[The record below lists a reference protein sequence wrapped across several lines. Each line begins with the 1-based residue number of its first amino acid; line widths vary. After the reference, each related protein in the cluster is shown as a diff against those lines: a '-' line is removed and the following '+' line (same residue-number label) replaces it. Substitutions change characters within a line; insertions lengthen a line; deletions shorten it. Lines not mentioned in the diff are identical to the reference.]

1 MRPTRRSVRHPPA
14 VQYREPDSAESS
26 PLASISGAGRSGQS
40 SAASISWSDAETT
53 FDRLLR
59 GQVFQK
65 VKIRDN
71 PLNESSFSSSADQ
84 APSIRLFESPSAP
97 PPVPPGK
104 TERRRGKENR
114 PAKAYGRAS
123 KRSSTVPARARP
135 SVIFPAPD
143 SDWSGPSKG
152 RDSVAGAQTRRRD
165 VSEGLRSVERKR
177 DESGLASVEQ
187 RDGEEASGLFG
198 EPKMVVTP
206 AVPSRRLLSAATV
219 GPSASTPVAGRLWS
233 ASPLVSPFLP
243 AGDSVRTVTPGASP
257 ELVVVAGRAQPDRS
271 AHGDSVVVP
280 GLPPSPDLFS
290 LPPAVTST
298 AQPLSPPRLS
308 PEASPAVR
316 QSHQDSSA
324 VGQSHQASPAVGQSH
339 QASPAVG
346 QSHQDSLAVG
356 QSHHASP
363 AVGQSPQEGSPAV
376 RQSHQDSL
384 AMGQSHQDSPAVG
397 QSHQASPAVGQS
409 YQASPAVG
417 RSHQD
422 SPAVGQS
429 RQDSPAVG
437 QTHHANPAVG
447 QTMPETSV
455 LATRAHQETRLSVEG
470 ADDSIADGPV
480 DMLPRYRSAVFS
492 SDEEDEEQETAEAP
506 TGSVEARSGLV
517 SGDGASRLSSDEVRS
532 DLSRFADSKVDAEL
546 EQDVPAAPMDATG
559 GSLWFSADRSGT
571 DPLSSRQTN
580 LDGASPLVD
589 CFVRVQRLSS
599 DELRELTGAGGH
611 SGAADV
617 SEDPAESDAKMSPS
631 SSQSSMG
638 RMAEC
643 FVRLCRLEEVGA
655 ARDPSPAAEDTS
667 GGEDSSLWKEDAS
680 DATKVESAADD
691 GQMEVDQGPLEADQ
705 DGPLEADHDGPLETD
720 HGPSEADVSPL
731 HLPPLLSPDRD
742 EKSRPPPAAAA
753 AATPSLG
760 AVLLALR
767 AGKGWRRSLCQ
778 VDAAAA
784 DGGLRDWTVTPR
796 PASDLPDRRR
806 SLQPGRDRQE
816 EPTGYTSRLRPL
828 RSRRTT
834 LATYVEEEEEDQ
846 EGDRVR
852 SLMPP
857 PPPPPPPPQQQEF
870 VTHTLRSGRRVSMA
884 LPAPPPPAEVEWR
897 TPRDAR
903 RSVVLP
909 SRRVSEMGTTGPQAR
924 QAGRRSM
931 QLSHRELS
939 EEQYSRAMA
948 AFQALRD
955 SLPALATPRAAADRA
970 GGGGDALFASP
981 VLPGA
986 AERRSVRVSMAPL
999 SECVPTPRRRS
1010 VLPVG
1015 FSPAPKH
1022 RRSSV
1027 YVSTDEAE
1035 ATLQNG
1041 PDVSLNYDDPA
1052 ARVLEL
1058 CGLERPASFLQ
1069 YSRRHKVTKKIGEGV
1084 YGEVFLCETK
1094 TSRSVIKIMP
1104 IEGDFEVNDAAQKS
1118 YGEVLSELLISK
1130 SLSDLHAGK
1139 EHAAEGYVRLL
1150 SSHVVRGAYPASLN
1164 KLWDKFDQDK
1174 GSENEH
1180 PRVFP
1185 SDQLFLV
1192 LEYSHAGTD
1201 LENFQFRDVDQAI
1214 AAFYQVA
1221 FSLAVGE
1228 AALEFEHRDLHW
1240 GNVLLREED
1249 TDHLPGLL
1257 GGRRYRLPTAGLR
1270 ATIIDFTLSRLRADG
1285 AVVYNN
1291 LAEDPTLFNAHGD
1304 HQFEVYRQMRTAT
1317 DDRWRQHCPVTNIQW
1332 LYYLADK
1339 LCAGCAYEG
1348 AGSRR
1353 HRQQLRRLHQ
1363 LRQLV
1368 NDFSSATQLV
1378 EALCG
1383 DWCER

>member
-26 PLASISGAGRSGQS
+26 PLASSSGAGYSGQS

-187 RDGEEASGLFG
+187 RDGEASGLFG
-198 EPKMVVTP
+198 EPKMAVTP
-206 AVPSRRLLSAATV
+206 AVPSRRLLSGTTV

-280 GLPPSPDLFS
+280 GPPPSPDLFS

-298 AQPLSPPRLS
+298 SQPLSPPRLS

-316 QSHQDSSA
+316 QSHQDSLA

-346 QSHQDSLAVG
+346 QSHQDS
-356 QSHHASP
+356 
-363 AVGQSPQEGSPAV
+363 
-376 RQSHQDSL
+376 
-384 AMGQSHQDSPAVG
+384 
-397 QSHQASPAVGQS
+397 PAVGQS

-417 RSHQD
+417 QSHHA
-422 SPAVGQS
+422 SPAVEQS
-429 RQDSPAVG
+429 PQEGS
-437 QTHHANPAVG
+437 PAVG

-455 LATRAHQETRLSVEG
+455 LATRTHQETRLSVEG

-517 SGDGASRLSSDEVRS
+517 SGDGAPRLSSDEVRS
-532 DLSRFADSKVDAEL
+532 DLSRFADSKVDAAL
-546 EQDVPAAPMDATG
+546 GQDVSAAPMDATD

-580 LDGASPLVD
+580 PDGASPLVD

-617 SEDPAESDAKMSPS
+617 SEDPAESDAMMSPS

-667 GGEDSSLWKEDAS
+667 GGEDSGLWKEDAS

-705 DGPLEADHDGPLETD
+705 GPLEADQGPLEADHDGPLETD

-742 EKSRPPPAAAA
+742 EKSRPPAAA

-806 SLQPGRDRQE
+806 SLQPGRGGQE
-816 EPTGYTSRLRPL
+816 ESTGYTSRLRPL

-852 SLMPP
+852 TLMPP
-857 PPPPPPPPQQQEF
+857 PPPPPPQPQQQEF

-1035 ATLQNG
+1035 STLQNG

-1368 NDFSSATQLV
+1368 NDFGSATQLV

-1383 DWCER
+1383 EWCER

>member
-26 PLASISGAGRSGQS
+26 PLASSSGAGRSGQS

-59 GQVFQK
+59 GQVVF
-65 VKIRDN
+65 
-71 PLNESSFSSSADQ
+71 PLLVFLVCDLTQ
-84 APSIRLFESPSAP
+84 ASL
-97 PPVPPGK
+97 PG
-104 TERRRGKENR
+104 RRGKENR

-177 DESGLASVEQ
+177 DESELASVEQ
-187 RDGEEASGLFG
+187 RDGEASGLFG
-198 EPKMVVTP
+198 EPKMVGTP

-243 AGDSVRTVTPGASP
+243 AADSVRTVTPGASP
-257 ELVVVAGRAQPDRS
+257 ELVVVAGRAQTDRS

-280 GLPPSPDLFS
+280 GPPPSPDLFS

-298 AQPLSPPRLS
+298 SQPLSPPRLTHQD
-308 PEASPAVR
+308 SPAVR
-316 QSHQDSSA
+316 QSHQDSLAVRQSHQDSLA
-324 VGQSHQASPAVGQSH
+324 VGQSHQDSLAVGQSHQDSPAVGQSHQASPAVGQSHQDSLAMEQSHQASPAVGQSH

-346 QSHQDSLAVG
+346 QSHQASPVVGQSHQDSPAVG

-363 AVGQSPQEGSPAV
+363 AVGQS
-376 RQSHQDSL
+376 
-384 AMGQSHQDSPAVG
+384 
-397 QSHQASPAVGQS
+397 HQASRVVGHS
-409 YQASPAVG
+409 
-417 RSHQD
+417 
-422 SPAVGQS
+422 
-429 RQDSPAVG
+429 
-437 QTHHANPAVG
+437 HHASPAVG

-492 SDEEDEEQETAEAP
+492 SDEEAEEQETAEAP
-506 TGSVEARSGLV
+506 TGSVEARSALV

-532 DLSRFADSKVDAEL
+532 DLSRFADSKMDAEL
-546 EQDVPAAPMDATG
+546 RQDVPAAPMDATD
-559 GSLWFSADRSGT
+559 GSLWFSADKSGT

-580 LDGASPLVD
+580 LDGASPLVG

-599 DELRELTGAGGH
+599 DELRELTGAGGP

-643 FVRLCRLEEVGA
+643 FVHLCRLEEVGA
-655 ARDPSPAAEDTS
+655 ARDPSPAAEDNS
-667 GGEDSSLWKEDAS
+667 RGEDSGLWKEDAS

-691 GQMEVDQGPLEADQ
+691 GQMEVDQGPLEADH
-705 DGPLEADHDGPLETD
+705 DGPLEVDEGPLLADHDGPLETD

-731 HLPPLLSPDRD
+731 HLPPVLSPDRD
-742 EKSRPPPAAAA
+742 KKSRPPAAAA

-852 SLMPP
+852 TLMPP
-857 PPPPPPPPQQQEF
+857 PPPPPPQPQQQEF

-903 RSVVLP
+903 LSVALP
-909 SRRVSEMGTTGPQAR
+909 PRRVSEMGTTGPQAR

-955 SLPALATPRAAADRA
+955 SLPALATPRAAADRT

-1130 SLSDLHAGK
+1130 SLSDLHAGT

-1368 NDFSSATQLV
+1368 NDFGSATQLV

-1383 DWCER
+1383 EWCER